1 MSKVEASGVVVPG
14 SEGSPKGS
22 EAAEVKAMSGGGLVL
37 SPMPLS
43 GGRRH
48 KRLSKKTLKM
58 LKKMGMKKVAKMIKK
73 GGQTE
78 GVEGEQEGARRRT
91 RRRSSKKY

>member
-1 MSKVEASGVVVPG
+1 MSKVEASGVVVPASKG
-14 SEGSPKGS
+14 EVKGS

-78 GVEGEQEGARRRT
+78 GVEGEQEGARRT
-91 RRRSSKKY
+91 RRRTSRKY